1 MTGEG
6 TVGQE
11 SQTLLIQDELNDW
24 YNENQIDM
32 SWLDSPSRHQFRWRQ
47 LSGRW
52 TSNDRRISKP
62 EQLVKSFRG
71 KAPTDLYFGTSEWLE
86 PIGLPRI
93 REKHK
98 PAPILLD
105 HLVVFDIDQTP
116 FCHRRLDKAR
126 AITARLVDHLDNKKG
141 LELLYISYSGSK
153 GFHVVLKDLER
164 EKFAIE
170 DPRLREEEVRAA
182 RKELLNEVLEA
193 GFPVDKT
200 VTADTRRIIRL
211 PGSIHGTTGWRC
223 SIIDRLTL
231 NKPLR
236 RWVDDIERHP
246 KAVEMPYWAKIKKTP
261 TKKKAKIES
270 TGNNNKTQVVER
282 GSSVVMQV
290 SSHVTGTAD
299 RSAFIAW
306 MPNYWGENRRNR
318 LFRELEDLGWA
329 PGHHWL
335 CGERQL
341 LIIPLAIPK
350 ENMMRHLKSLGLNG
364 PLTQFEKLGHSWTG
378 ISPRRWDNGE
388 QEPEFE
394 YQGVIPFSGELVR
407 MPFSN
412 PHLELVQRLGGS
424 IEMDDPSKVEFTGDS
439 ACAIR
444 VANHK

>member
-1 MTGEG
+1 MADGNTTTG
-6 TVGQE
+6 QK
-11 SQTLLIQDELNDW
+11 SQTLLLQNELNDW
-24 YNENQIDM
+24 YSENQLDM
-32 SWLDSPSRHQFRWRQ
+32 SWLNSSSRHQFRWRQ
-47 LSGRW
+47 INGRW

-62 EQLVKSFRG
+62 EQLIKSFRG
-71 KAPTDLYFGTSEWLE
+71 KAPTDLYFGTAEWLE

-105 HLVVFDIDQTP
+105 HLIVFDIDQTP

-126 AITARLVDHLDNKKG
+126 AITARLVDYLDANEG
-141 LELLYISYSGSK
+141 LELLYISYSGGK

-164 EKFAIE
+164 EKFAVE
-170 DPRLREEEVRAA
+170 DPRLREEEIKAT
-182 RKELLNEVLEA
+182 RKELLNEVLAA

-211 PGSIHGTTGWRC
+211 PGSLHGKTGWKC
-223 SIIDRLTL
+223 TIIDRQTL

-236 RWVDDIERHP
+236 GWINDIERHP
-246 KAVEMPYWAKIKKTP
+246 KAVEMPYWAK
-261 TKKKAKIES
+261 TKKNTKKETKKS
-270 TGNNNKTQVVER
+270 TTDEKRVQVVDR
-282 GSSVVMQV
+282 GSSVVMQA

-306 MPNYWGENRRNR
+306 LPISWGDNRRRR

-329 PGHHWL
+329 PAHHWL
-335 CGERQL
+335 CGEREL
-341 LIIPLAIPK
+341 VVIPLAIPK
-350 ENMMRHLKSLGLNG
+350 ENMMRHLKSLGLST
-364 PLTQFEKLGHSWTG
+364 PLSQFEKLGHSWTAV
-378 ISPRRWDNGE
+378 SPRRWENDE

-394 YQGVIPFSGELVR
+394 YQGVIPFTGEQVK

-412 PHLELVQRLGGS
+412 PHFELIQRLGGTV
-424 IEMDDPSKVEFTGDS
+424 EMEDPSKVEFAGDS
-439 ACAIR
+439 TCTLR

>member
-1 MTGEG
+1 MADGNTTTG
-6 TVGQE
+6 QK
-11 SQTLLIQDELNDW
+11 SQTLLLQNELNDW
-24 YNENQIDM
+24 YSENQLDM
-32 SWLDSPSRHQFRWRQ
+32 SWLNSSSRHQFRWRQ
-47 LSGRW
+47 INGRW

-62 EQLVKSFRG
+62 EQLIKSFRG
-71 KAPTDLYFGTSEWLE
+71 KAPTDLYFGTAEWLE

-126 AITARLVDHLDNKKG
+126 AITARLVDYLDANEG
-141 LELLYISYSGSK
+141 LELLYISYSGGK

-164 EKFAIE
+164 EKFAVE
-170 DPRLREEEVRAA
+170 DPRLREEEIKAT
-182 RKELLNEVLEA
+182 RKELLNEVLAA

-211 PGSIHGTTGWRC
+211 PGSLHGTTGWKC
-223 SIIDRLTL
+223 TIIDRQTL

-236 RWVDDIERHP
+236 GWINDIERHP
-246 KAVEMPYWAKIKKTP
+246 KAVEMPYWAK
-261 TKKKAKIES
+261 TKKNTKKETKKS
-270 TGNNNKTQVVER
+270 TTDEKRVQVVDR
-282 GSSVVMQV
+282 GSSVVMQA

-306 MPNYWGENRRNR
+306 LPISWGDNRRSR

-329 PGHHWL
+329 PAPHWL
-335 CGERQL
+335 CGEREL
-341 LIIPLAIPK
+341 VVIPLAIPK
-350 ENMMRHLKSLGLNG
+350 ENMMRHLKSLGLST
-364 PLTQFEKLGHSWTG
+364 PLSQFEKLGHSWTAV
-378 ISPRRWDNGE
+378 SPRRWENDE

-394 YQGVIPFSGELVR
+394 YQGVIPFTGEQVK

-412 PHLELVQRLGGS
+412 PHLELIQRLGGTV
-424 IEMDDPSKVEFTGDS
+424 EMEDPSKVEFAGDS
-439 ACAIR
+439 TCTLR

>member
-1 MTGEG
+1 MAQKISGG
-6 TVGQE
+6 LL
-11 SQTLLIQDELNDW
+11 SQNELNDW
-24 YNENQIDM
+24 YSENQFDM
-32 SWLDSPSRHQFRWRQ
+32 TWLNSPSRHQFRWRQ
-47 LSGRW
+47 LNGRW
-52 TSNDRRISKP
+52 TSNDRRISRP

-71 KAPTDLYFGTSEWLE
+71 KAPTDLYFGTAEWLE

-126 AITARLVDHLDNKKG
+126 AITAGLVEYLEKIDG
-141 LELLYISYSGSK
+141 MELLYISYSGSK

-170 DPRLREEEVRAA
+170 DPRLREEEVKAA
-182 RKELLNEVLEA
+182 RKELLSEVLAA

-211 PGSIHGTTGWRC
+211 PGSVHGTTGWVC
-223 SIIDRLTL
+223 TIIDSQTL

-236 RWVDDIERHP
+236 RWINDIERHP
-246 KAVEMPYWAKIKKTP
+246 KAVEMPYWAKAKKT
-261 TKKKAKIES
+261 TKKELKKS
-270 TGNNNKTQVVER
+270 TPDKNRTQVVDR
-282 GSSVVMQV
+282 GSSVVMQA
-290 SSHVTGTAD
+290 SSHVTGTAN
-299 RSAFIAW
+299 RSAFISW
-306 MPNYWGENRRNR
+306 LPISWGENRRSR

-329 PGHHWL
+329 PSHHWF
-335 CGERQL
+335 CDEREL

-350 ENMMRHLKSLGLNG
+350 ENMMRHLKSLGLNA
-364 PLTQFEKLGHSWTG
+364 PLSQFEKLGHSWIG
-378 ISPRRWDNGE
+378 VSPRRWENGE

-394 YQGVIPFSGELVR
+394 YQGVIPFAGTQVK

-412 PHLELVQRLGGS
+412 PHLELVQRLGGTV
-424 IEMDDPSKVEFTGDS
+424 EMEDPSKVEFAGDS
-439 ACAIR
+439 ACTLR